1 MCYHVVDMIPTDE
14 DIVATYRRLDRQTA
28 TAKMLG
34 CSQSHVST
42 VLRRNGIC
50 IGKGTRQKKF
60 EPQRFLDLW
69 NEYHDTGKVAERIGT
84 SRTYVTQV
92 LWDKFGI
99 RCPKIHPNK
108 ISLPMES
115 IKRRYLDGE
124 TCGQIAE
131 TFGLSP
137 ERIRRRLR
145 SYGVARRPAG
155 ESVPKGSRN
164 RFYKNGKGKR
174 KVMHYYRRQSYEV
187 AAICLGQPLPKGW
200 VIHHLNENPRDNRPE
215 NLILFRSPADHSTYH
230 VRLIDLQQKDPQA
243 DAIRVALEN
252 GAVVLPS
259 PPHPIELEPCIDQP
273 APSDSQHSQEIVQQ
287 LSLLKS

>member
-1 MCYHVVDMIPTDE
+1 MTPTDE
-14 DIVATYRRLDRQTA
+14 EIIETYERLGSQTAVATA
-28 TAKMLG
+28 LG

-42 VLRRNGIC
+42 ALCRNGIR
-50 IGKGTRQKKF
+50 IGRGGPQKKF
-60 EPQRFLDLW
+60 DHQQFLDLW
-69 NEYHDTGKVAERIGT
+69 NQYHDTREVAERIGT
-84 SRTYVTQV
+84 SRTYVTMV

-99 RCPKIHPNK
+99 RCPKVHPNK

-115 IKRRYLDGE
+115 IKSRYLAGE
-124 TCGQIAE
+124 SCAQIAE
-131 TFGLSP
+131 TFGLP
-137 ERIRRRLR
+137 AERIRRRLR
-145 SYGVARRPAG
+145 AYGVPRRSLEA
-155 ESVPKGSRN
+155 SVPRGKRN

-174 KVMHYYRRQSYEV
+174 NVMHYYRRQSYEV
-187 AAICLGQPLPKGW
+187 AAICLGQPVPQGW

-215 NLILFRSPADHSTYH
+215 NLILFRSPSDHSTYH

-273 APSDSQHSQEIVQQ
+273 APSDSQHSQGIVQQ